1 MKEMNTMNDMKAKT
15 MQDSP
20 DVRMTIDGMVY
31 EIQVHF
37 NPESKETLQKKIE
50 RMLRDEVKSLDFTE
64 DSEGVLK
71 SP

>member
-1 MKEMNTMNDMKAKT
+1 MNDMREKT
-15 MQDSP
+15 MQESP
-20 DVRMTIDGMVY
+20 EVKMTIDGMVY
-31 EIQVHF
+31 EVQVHF

-50 RMLRDEVKSLDFTE
+50 RMLRDEVRSLDFTE